1 MLSIFKKE
9 VSYFLSSLTG
19 SIVIIVFLLLTGSFI
34 WIFSSTSVFNYNY
47 ASLGQL
53 FAIGPIAFMFLIPA
67 ITMQSFA
74 DENQR
79 GTLEFLFTKP
89 LRDLDIV
96 LGKYLATCFLIFL
109 SLIPTLIYYYSIIKL
124 GSPEGNIDS
133 GATMGSYIGLFLL
146 GAVFA
151 ALGLYISSNSNN
163 SIVAF
168 ILSAFGC
175 FVLFWAFGF
184 LADLPM
190 FYGKTDN
197 LIRSLGLEY
206 HYESISKGRID
217 SRDVVYFLSL
227 IAFFIWLTYQT
238 MQRRKNK

>member
-34 WIFSSTSVFNYNY
+34 WVFSSTSVFNYNY

-89 LRDLDIV
+89 LKDLDIV

-146 GAVFA
+146 GAVFS

-184 LADLPM
+184 LADLPI

-197 LIRSLGLEY
+197 LIRSLGLDY

-227 IAFFIWLTYQT
+227 IAFFIWLTYLT